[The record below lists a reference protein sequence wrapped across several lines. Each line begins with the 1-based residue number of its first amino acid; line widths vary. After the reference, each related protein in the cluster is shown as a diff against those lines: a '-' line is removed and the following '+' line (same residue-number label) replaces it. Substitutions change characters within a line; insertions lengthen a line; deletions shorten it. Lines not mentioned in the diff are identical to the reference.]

1 MESDLIEIKRNDLQL
16 IVSKLENQ
24 LDLWKYVSREL
35 QEIDGILYDKVKQR
49 QPIIETVEI
58 ISSLKAW
65 L

>member
-16 IVSKLENQ
+16 IVSKLDNQ

-35 QEIDGILYDKVKQR
+35 QESDGALYYKVKQR